1 MSRDYQIRK
10 KGRELLSYQDGL
22 VQCELDCFF
31 DPKQKEYVV
40 ILDDQCQ
47 SINGE
52 AVHLST
58 AQLELIENRV
68 RVYLGTERLFGIPI
82 RQCVVSITR
91 KQSAI

>member
-10 KGRELLSYQDGL
+10 KGRELLSYEDGSI
-22 VQCELDCFF
+22 QCDLDCFF
-31 DPKQKEYVV
+31 DPKQKAYAV

-52 AVHLST
+52 AIQLST

-68 RVYLGTERLFGIPI
+68 RAYLGTERLFGIPI
-82 RQCVVSITR
+82 RQCIVSITR